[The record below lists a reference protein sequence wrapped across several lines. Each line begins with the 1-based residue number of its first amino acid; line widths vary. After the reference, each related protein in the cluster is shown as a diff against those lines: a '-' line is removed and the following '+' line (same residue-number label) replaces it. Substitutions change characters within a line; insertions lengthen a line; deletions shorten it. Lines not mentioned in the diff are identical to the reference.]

1 MVRGAKINGAMKGYG
16 LGVSVG
22 AASYRHCWGL
32 RLRTSSPVFYLPP
45 SARMAVPHGRH
56 RQDHNQGISQG
67 DGAGRSRQQLPPQI
81 RKVEIF
87 DRGAGKT
94 VVKYQL
100 RVDGGVANL
109 SKSPLGRAGGNPD
122 LGVCNSRQVT
132 IRTSQ
137 RLGPFIADENPG
149 LTCVVENLF
158 AKIAGGPRLRI
169 AHSFRDLT
177 TPTPREPSWGSDT
190 QSHCGTKDS
199 RANNGIR
206 AWADPLHPR
215 VPL

>member
-1 MVRGAKINGAMKGYG
+1 MARGAKINGAMKGYG

-32 RLRTSSPVFYLPP
+32 RLRTSNPVFYLPP

-100 RVDGGVANL
+100 RVDGGVNPATGQRQQVKRRFATEKQARAALAEISDQALTGAFVARTAFTVEQVCADYLAGRHNL
-109 SKSPLGRAGGNPD
+109 RQTSSAKLDYDLAPLREHYGDMPVQRLTKAHLDALVADLVAGG
-122 LGVCNSRQVT
+122 
-132 IRTSQ
+132 
-137 RLGPFIADENPG
+137 
-149 LTCVVENLF
+149 
-158 AKIAGGPRLRI
+158 
-169 AHSFRDLT
+169 
-177 TPTPREPSWGSDT
+177 
-190 QSHCGTKDS
+190 TKT
-199 RANNGIR
+199 A
-206 AWADPLHPR
+206 
-215 VPL
+215 